1 MSNDVSKFPVREE
14 HLGRTGAAQVADV
27 LPRAALPARFSGLVQ
42 QAETASCASPLKMR
56 ASASCGS
63 RYNRGDMS
71 QPPNLLEEIVQMDD
85 DGKLFLSAMIQDWRP
100 ILDRGIDT
108 VIDLEGGID
117 HGVPEAAGKF
127 LYIYLPIHDGE
138 LPDLDRLH
146 AVARL
151 GAELVRRGDRVL
163 AHCGI
168 GLNRSALMIALILRY
183 LGMDGA
189 EAVERCRARRP
200 GALYNDVF
208 AEYLLSGLVKPL
220 V

>member
-1 MSNDVSKFPVREE
+1 MTDPDPEE
-14 HLGRTGAAQVADV
+14 FL
-27 LPRAALPARFSGLVQ
+27 FSV
-42 QAETASCASPLKMR
+42 
-56 ASASCGS
+56 
-63 RYNRGDMS
+63 
-71 QPPNLLEEIVQMDD
+71 VQMDD
-85 DGKLFLSAMIQDWRP
+85 DGRLFLSAAIHDWRP

-117 HGVPEAAGKF
+117 HGVPELSDKF

-146 AVARL
+146 AVAKL

-163 AHCGI
+163 AHCGV
-168 GLNRSALMIALILRY
+168 GLNRSALMVALILRY
-183 LGMDGA
+183 LGMDGQA
-189 EAVERCRARRP
+189 SIDRCRERRP
-200 GALYNDVF
+200 GALYNQVF